1 MKKSI
6 EDVITKLDNRLEE
19 LKDEKTEK
27 IINYLEISPSA
38 KGQFVEYLTRSYIED
53 SIKNGSYKALKLGRY
68 GAVPLGVLVGS
79 MGAIYAVQGGKL
91 SILDFVAAG
100 LTMYVSSVI
109 ALEFARKK
117 RDEYMGNII
126 MSELNREDI
135 KERILDFYDK
145 LDRSQ
150 KAS

>member
-1 MKKSI
+1 
-6 EDVITKLDNRLEE
+6 
-19 LKDEKTEK
+19 
-27 IINYLEISPSA
+27 
-38 KGQFVEYLTRSYIED
+38 
-53 SIKNGSYKALKLGRY
+53 
-68 GAVPLGVLVGS
+68 
-79 MGAIYAVQGGKL
+79 
-91 SILDFVAAG
+91 
-100 LTMYVSSVI
+100 MYVSSVI

>member
-79 MGAIYAVQGGKL
+79 MVLFMQYRAESFLYW
-91 SILDFVAAG
+91 ILWQ
-100 LTMYVSSVI
+100 
-109 ALEFARKK
+109 
-117 RDEYMGNII
+117 
-126 MSELNREDI
+126 
-135 KERILDFYDK
+135 LD
-145 LDRSQ
+145 
-150 KAS
+150 